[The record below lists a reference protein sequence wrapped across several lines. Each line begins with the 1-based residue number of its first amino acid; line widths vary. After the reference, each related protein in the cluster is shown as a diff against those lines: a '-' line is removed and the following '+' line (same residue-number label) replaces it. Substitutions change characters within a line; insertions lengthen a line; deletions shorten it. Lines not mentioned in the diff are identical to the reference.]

1 MTEDLWHHALQFLDK
16 YRADALNYP
25 IEELYQFADQTGI
38 LERHRQLL
46 AKPFH
51 ENEVDM
57 KIMYYELIKML
68 IAYEREGQSSRYDT
82 TKTVGKIEGYQ
93 ELTNRLQRYLNQRF
107 ITDVDHLKKQQ
118 VAKGHVESKPEIDG
132 ERLQQMEKRMTQ
144 LEEKFIDLTG
154 NHSKLKKNCDSL
166 EQTNLSLVNKMNVIE
181 KNNKHLAGDI
191 CAMKEKNSEM
201 IENTTNINLDQKVF
215 ENIQNQN
222 NKHTDEQFIA
232 QTEIIKMMKIR
243 ADKHDDELSLIVH
256 NDASQDDKL
265 ELLDNSVDN
274 IQVQLSALSNK
285 LTSYPGIMENLQ
297 QKSKTPRLEARL
309 SGVLDDILK
318 INKDNKVMIE
328 RIEADEKRIREI
340 EHTKCIHN
348 DDAIRSDIAKI
359 EAEMKS
365 KTNTINIILD
375 TQTSLNEQ
383 LVMFDKKCES
393 KWESVENVMKQNDES
408 SRDLKELVHLNKTKI
423 DVLDSGFE
431 DLENCCASI
440 KSDVKM
446 NNAQSNEVAKNF
458 NDISKNIT
466 NKQDKLEQEISSSKE
481 LIQHH
486 DDTFLE
492 VKNKVINFEKES
504 VKFANDLNFM
514 MENTSNDLKQ
524 CKERISNLN
533 GTMNLVKKNEENIT
547 LKSIQEEMKMN
558 TETEFKKIENI
569 ASKYNNKLDDV
580 IKTIKVT
587 TLDTD
592 ASIKL
597 LDEKVKLNVVAISR
611 IEQSTGNLEMSI
623 SKHDERNNDTS
634 VRMAQISLLTS
645 NMKKEIDDSTRYTKD
660 ISNKRIDQIQNTSNK
675 IEAELAQLSQNI
687 NNMDTDKLGLSV
699 KIEDLEEKAKRT
711 IDSIKQ
717 KDTDVQYCKKEI
729 FDIKHLFSKLQQNGD
744 ECKAKLRSL
753 EDWNNLHVQKLQ
765 EKFEKNNGAW
775 EKDGRQATEARAK
788 IDIENAEVERKLTN
802 IIDTRLNNNIE
813 LMAKIKQE
821 LEERFGNKY
830 EILLNRIQEKESK
843 FEHEMELMV
852 EKEKKHQ
859 RFVENIDKE
868 ILKVKEN
875 INIIDKTDQKMSK
888 ILEQT
893 NVLMM
898 KNATQEEKL
907 SEQEKIQNDVENK
920 LLNLESADVFLQEAN
935 RMLIEK
941 LSKMEKNTKHSENS
955 KQQGL
960 KKEFNDKLQ
969 QNELL
974 IQNLMKEIG
983 DMNGNIAE
991 SKQDLE
997 LLRQI
1002 FHNMEQQ
1009 IKGLNG
1015 KIKQEVIDENSEQFM
1030 ELKRL
1035 IVEEKKDVKY
1045 SENEVLHFKQ
1055 LIANIEQ
1062 QINKLVESKQEIL
1075 KFEEFKMDV
1084 SAKILEMSK
1093 DKDNFSILDDKHNQL
1108 IGHIAK
1114 YETELNDVKKCIE
1127 TDQEKLVKKVS
1138 DQRESLDSF
1147 YKTIKDKFDN
1157 LEKTKNEEMKNREKL
1172 ELKSCEQNSK
1182 MVELKYL
1189 VDRVEILEKARDEEG
1204 EQIEDANDK
1213 GTCMGFG
1220 KANLWTLMLEIY
1232 AAFRGYTLVVKSEG
1246 AVSEHQSD
1254 VLGVYRMVDTY
1265 NDRPVYKQE
1274 GGENYIYYSSA
1285 SSSWLVGTVV
1295 GHQYGWLRNS
1305 STAAS
1310 SARWL
1315 PDLSSGWEY
1324 RPLVSLWECLEG
1336 QECWLCD
1343 DGTLRIESLRDVEK
1357 VTLLIRDMKTGAEVE

>member
-57 KIMYYELIKML
+57 KIMYYELIKIL
-68 IAYEREGQSSRYDT
+68 IAYERGVQSSGNDT

-118 VAKGHVESKPEIDG
+118 VAKSCFESKPENG
-132 ERLQQMEKRMTQ
+132 GQSFQKMEKRMTK
-144 LEEKFIDLTG
+144 LEENFVDLTE
-154 NHSKLKKNCDSL
+154 NHSKLKENYYSL

-181 KNNKHLAGDI
+181 KNNKHIAGDYF
-191 CAMKEKNSEM
+191 AMKEKNSEI
-201 IENTTNINLDQKVF
+201 IENTTNISLDQKVF

-222 NKHTDEQFIA
+222 NKHTDEQLIA

-274 IQVQLSALSNK
+274 IQVQLSVLSNK
-285 LTSYPGIMENLQ
+285 LAPYPDIMENLQ
-297 QKSKTPRLEARL
+297 QKSRTPRLEARL

-348 DDAIRSDIAKI
+348 DDAIRSDIARI

-365 KTNTINIILD
+365 KTNTINRILD

-431 DLENCCASI
+431 DMGNCCASI

-446 NNAQSNEVAKNF
+446 NNAQSNEAAKNF
-458 NDISKNIT
+458 NEISKNIT

-547 LKSIQEEMKMN
+547 LKSIQEEIKMN

-597 LDEKVKLNVVAISR
+597 LDEKVKLNVVAISQ
-611 IEQSTGNLEMSI
+611 IEQSTGNLETSI

-645 NMKKEIDDSTRYTKD
+645 NMKKEIDDSTRYTQD

-675 IEAELAQLSQNI
+675 IEAKLAELTQNI
-687 NNMDTDKLGLSV
+687 NNMNTDKIRLSL

-744 ECKAKLRSL
+744 ECKAKVKSL

-765 EKFEKNNGAW
+765 EKFENNNGAW
-775 EKDGRQATEARAK
+775 EKDGRQTTEARTK
-788 IDIENAEVERKLTN
+788 VDIKNDEVEKKLTN
-802 IIDTRLNNNIE
+802 NDIKLKSNIE
-813 LMAKIKQE
+813 LMSKIKQE
-821 LEERFGNKY
+821 LEDEFGNKY
-830 EILLNRIQEKESK
+830 KILLKDIKEKECK
-843 FEHEMELMV
+843 FEHEMELLV
-852 EKEKKHQ
+852 EKEIRHHS
-859 RFVENIDKE
+859 FVETLDKE
-868 ILKVKEN
+868 LFKVKEK
-875 INIIDKTDQKMSK
+875 IIIIDKTDQNMSK

-941 LSKMEKNTKHSENS
+941 VSKMEENTKHSEDSN
-955 KQQGL
+955 QQGL
-960 KKEFNDKLQ
+960 KTEFNEKLQ
-969 QNELL
+969 QNDLL
-974 IQNLMKEIG
+974 IQKLTKELR
-983 DMNGNIAE
+983 DMIENITE
-991 SKQDLE
+991 SKEDRE
-997 LLRQI
+997 LLRELFYKLDKQ
-1002 FHNMEQQ
+1002 MA
-1009 IKGLNG
+1009 GLNG
-1015 KIKQEVIDENSEQFM
+1015 KVNEEVMDKNSERIL
-1030 ELKRL
+1030 ELEKL
-1035 IVEEKKDVKY
+1035 INEEKNDVKR
-1045 SENEVLHFKQ
+1045 SENEVLNLKQ
-1055 LIANIEQ
+1055 MISKIEQ
-1062 QINKLVESKQEIL
+1062 QTNKLVESKQEIL
-1075 KFEEFKMDV
+1075 EFEQFKMDIA
-1084 SAKILEMSK
+1084 AKLSDISK
-1093 DKDNFSILDDKHNQL
+1093 EKDNFFLLDEKCNQL

-1114 YETELNDVKKCIE
+1114 CETELNDVKRCIE
-1127 TDQEKLVKKVS
+1127 SDQEQLVKKVVN
-1138 DQRESLDSF
+1138 QRQSLDSF
-1147 YKTIKDKFDN
+1147 FKSIEDKFDN
-1157 LEKTKNEEMKNREKL
+1157 LEKTKNEEKRNLEKL
-1172 ELKSCEQNSK
+1172 ELKSCEQDSK
-1182 MVELKYL
+1182 MVEMKYL
-1189 VDRVEILEKARDEEG
+1189 VDRIEVLEKGKEC
-1204 EQIEDANDK
+1204 QQTKDANDK
-1213 GTCMGFG
+1213 GSCMGFG
-1220 KANLWTLMLEIY
+1220 KANLWKLIMEIY

-1274 GGENYIYYSSA
+1274 GGENYIYYSCA

-1310 SARWL
+1310 STRWL

-1324 RPLVSLWECLEG
+1324 RPLVRSWECLEG
-1336 QECWLCD
+1336 QESWLSD
-1343 DGTLRIESLRDVEK
+1343 DGTLRIEAIKDIEKINSL
-1357 VTLLIRDMKTGAEVE
+1357 IQDMKNSAEVE

>member
-68 IAYEREGQSSRYDT
+68 IAYERGVQSSGYDA

-118 VAKGHVESKPEIDG
+118 VAKSCFESKPENG
-132 ERLQQMEKRMTQ
+132 GQSFQQMAKRMTK
-144 LEEKFIDLTG
+144 LEENFVDLTE
-154 NHSKLKKNCDSL
+154 NHSKLKENYYSL

-181 KNNKHLAGDI
+181 KNNKHMAGD
-191 CAMKEKNSEM
+191 CFAMKEKNSEI
-201 IENTTNINLDQKVF
+201 IENTTNISLDQKVF

-222 NKHTDEQFIA
+222 NKHTDEQLIA

-243 ADKHDDELSLIVH
+243 ADKHDDELSLLVH
-256 NDASQDDKL
+256 NDASQDDRL
-265 ELLDNSVDN
+265 ELLDHSVDN
-274 IQVQLSALSNK
+274 IQVQLSVLSNK
-285 LTSYPGIMENLQ
+285 LAPYPDIMENLQ
-297 QKSKTPRLEARL
+297 QKSRTPRFETRL
-309 SGVLDDILK
+309 SGEILK
-318 INKDNKVMIE
+318 SNKDKKVMIE

-340 EHTKCIHN
+340 EHTKCTHN
-348 DDAIRSDIAKI
+348 DDAIRSDIARI
-359 EAEMKS
+359 ETEMKS
-365 KTNTINIILD
+365 KTSIINRILD
-375 TQTSLNEQ
+375 TQTSLNKE
-383 LVMFDKKCES
+383 LLMFDKKCER
-393 KWESVENVMKQNDES
+393 KWESVENVMKQNDDS
-408 SRDLKELVHLNKTKI
+408 TRALKQLVHLNKTKI
-423 DVLDSGFE
+423 DVLDSRFE
-431 DLENCCASI
+431 HLGNCCASI
-440 KSDVKM
+440 KSDVER
-446 NNAQSNEVAKNF
+446 NNAESE
-458 NDISKNIT
+458 NIT
-466 NKQDKLEQEISSSKE
+466 SKQDKLEQEINSSKE
-481 LIQHH
+481 VTQYH
-486 DDTFLE
+486 DDRL
-492 VKNKVINFEKES
+492 IHFEKES
-504 VKFANDLNFM
+504 SKLANDLNIFM
-514 MENTSNDLKQ
+514 KNSSNNFEQ
-524 CKERISNLN
+524 CKEGISNLN
-533 GTMNLVKKNEENIT
+533 RNLNALQKNEENSS
-547 LKSIQEEMKMN
+547 LKSRQEEMEKN
-558 TETEFKKIENI
+558 TETALKKIEKIETSN
-569 ASKYNNKLDDV
+569 SEYNNKLDDV
-580 IKTIKVT
+580 IKTVKVT

-592 ASIKL
+592 ASINF
-597 LDEKVKLNVVAISR
+597 LDEKVKQNIDTISK
-611 IEQSTGNLEMSI
+611 IKLSTGHLENSV
-623 SKHDERNNDTS
+623 SKHVERNNETA

-645 NMKKEIDDSTRYTKD
+645 NMKKEIDDSTRYTQD

-675 IEAELAQLSQNI
+675 IEAELAELRQNI
-687 NNMDTDKLGLSV
+687 NNMDTDKIRLSV

-744 ECKAKLRSL
+744 ECKAKVKSL

-765 EKFEKNNGAW
+765 EKFENNNGAW
-775 EKDGRQATEARAK
+775 EKDGRQTTEARTK
-788 IDIENAEVERKLTN
+788 VDIKNDEVEKKLTN
-802 IIDTRLNNNIE
+802 NDIKLKSNIE
-813 LMAKIKQE
+813 LMSKIKQE
-821 LEERFGNKY
+821 LEDEFGNKY
-830 EILLNRIQEKESK
+830 KILLKDIKEKECK
-843 FEHEMELMV
+843 FEHEMELLV
-852 EKEKKHQ
+852 EKEIRHHS
-859 RFVENIDKE
+859 FVETLDKE
-868 ILKVKEN
+868 LFKVKEK
-875 INIIDKTDQKMSK
+875 IIIIDKTDQNMSK

-983 DMNGNIAE
+983 NMNGNIAE

-1015 KIKQEVIDENSEQFM
+1015 KIKQEVIDETSEQFM

-1055 LIANIEQ
+1055 LIANMEQ
-1062 QINKLVESKQEIL
+1062 QINKRVESKQEIL
-1075 KFEEFKMDV
+1075 EFEQFKMDIA
-1084 SAKILEMSK
+1084 AKLSDISK
-1093 DKDNFSILDDKHNQL
+1093 EKDNFFLLDEKCNQL

-1114 YETELNDVKKCIE
+1114 CETELNDVKRCIE
-1127 TDQEKLVKKVS
+1127 SDQEQLVKKVVN
-1138 DQRESLDSF
+1138 QRQSLDSF
-1147 YKTIKDKFDN
+1147 FKSIEDKFDN
-1157 LEKTKNEEMKNREKL
+1157 LEKTKNEEKRNLEKL
-1172 ELKSCEQNSK
+1172 ELKSCEQDSK
-1182 MVELKYL
+1182 MVEMKYL
-1189 VDRVEILEKARDEEG
+1189 VDRIEVLEKGKEC
-1204 EQIEDANDK
+1204 QQTKDANDK
-1213 GTCMGFG
+1213 GSCMGFG
-1220 KANLWTLMLEIY
+1220 KANLWKLIMEIY

-1310 SARWL
+1310 STRWL

-1324 RPLVSLWECLEG
+1324 RQQDRSSKCLEG
-1336 QECWLCD
+1336 QESWQTD
-1343 DGTLRIESLRDVEK
+1343 DGTLRIEAIKDMEK
-1357 VTLLIRDMKTGAEVE
+1357 INELIKDIKNTAEVE

>member
-68 IAYEREGQSSRYDT
+68 IAYERGVQSSGYDT

-132 ERLQQMEKRMTQ
+132 ERFQQIEKRMTQ
-144 LEEKFIDLTG
+144 LEEKFIDLTE

-166 EQTNLSLVNKMNVIE
+166 EKTNLSLVNKMNVIE

-285 LTSYPGIMENLQ
+285 LTSYPDIMENLQ
-297 QKSKTPRLEARL
+297 QKSRTPRLEARL

-328 RIEADEKRIREI
+328 RIEATEKRIKEI

-348 DDAIRSDIAKI
+348 DDAIRSDIARI
-359 EAEMKS
+359 EAEIKS
-365 KTNTINIILD
+365 KTNTINRILD

-383 LVMFDKKCES
+383 IVMFDEKCES

-408 SRDLKELVHLNKTKI
+408 SKDLKELVHLNKTKI

-431 DLENCCASI
+431 DLGNCCASI

-458 NDISKNIT
+458 NEISKNIT

-481 LIQHH
+481 LIRHH
-486 DDTFLE
+486 DDTFIE

-547 LKSIQEEMKMN
+547 LKSIQEEMKIN

-597 LDEKVKLNVVAISR
+597 LDEKVKLNVVTISQ
-611 IEQSTGNLEMSI
+611 IEQSTGNLERSI
-623 SKHDERNNDTS
+623 SRHDERNNDTS

-645 NMKKEIDDSTRYTKD
+645 NMKKEIDDSTRYTQD
-660 ISNKRIDQIQNTSNK
+660 ISKKRIDQIQNTSNK
-675 IEAELAQLSQNI
+675 IEAELAELTQNI
-687 NNMDTDKLGLSV
+687 NNMNTDKIV

-744 ECKAKLRSL
+744 ECKAKVKSL

-765 EKFEKNNGAW
+765 EKFEKNNSAW

-788 IDIENAEVERKLTN
+788 IDIENAEVERKFTN

-843 FEHEMELMV
+843 FEHEMELLT
-852 EKEKKHQ
+852 EKENRHAS
-859 RFVENIDKE
+859 FVENIDKE

-898 KNATQEEKL
+898 KNANQEEKL
-907 SEQEKIQNDVENK
+907 SKQEKITTDVQNK

-941 LSKMEKNTKHSENS
+941 VSKMEENTKHSEDS
-955 KQQGL
+955 IQQEL
-960 KKEFNDKLQ
+960 KKEFNEKLR
-969 QNELL
+969 QNDLL
-974 IQNLMKEIG
+974 IQKLTKEFR
-983 DMNGNIAE
+983 DMNENITE
-991 SKQDLE
+991 SKQDQE
-997 LLRQI
+997 LLRDMFYRLDKQ
-1002 FHNMEQQ
+1002 MA
-1009 IKGLNG
+1009 GLNG
-1015 KIKQEVIDENSEQFM
+1015 KVNEEIMEENSKRIL
-1030 ELKRL
+1030 ELEKL
-1035 IVEEKKDVKY
+1035 INEEKNNVKR
-1045 SENEVLHFKQ
+1045 SENEVLHLKQ
-1055 LIANIEQ
+1055 MISKIEQ
-1062 QINKLVESKQEIL
+1062 QTNKLVESKQEIL
-1075 KFEEFKMDV
+1075 EFDQFKMDIA
-1084 SAKILEMSK
+1084 AKLSDISK
-1093 DKDNFSILDDKHNQL
+1093 EKDNFFLLDEKCNQL

-1114 YETELNDVKKCIE
+1114 CETELNDVKRCIE
-1127 TDQEKLVKKVS
+1127 SDQEQLVKKVVN
-1138 DQRESLDSF
+1138 QRQSLDSF
-1147 YKTIKDKFDN
+1147 FKSIEDKFDN
-1157 LEKTKNEEMKNREKL
+1157 LEKTKNEEKRNLEKL
-1172 ELKSCEQNSK
+1172 ELKSCEQDSK
-1182 MVELKYL
+1182 MVEMKYL
-1189 VDRVEILEKARDEEG
+1189 VDRIEELEKGKEC
-1204 EQIEDANDK
+1204 QQTKDANDK
-1213 GTCMGFG
+1213 GSCMGFG
-1220 KANLWTLMLEIY
+1220 KANLWKLIMEIY

-1315 PDLSSGWEY
+1315 PDLVGGWEY
-1324 RPLVSLWECLEG
+1324 RPLVRSWECLEG
-1336 QECWLCD
+1336 QESWLSD
-1343 DGTLRIESLRDVEK
+1343 DGTLRIEAIKDIEKINSL
-1357 VTLLIRDMKTGAEVE
+1357 IQDMKNSAEVE

>member
-68 IAYEREGQSSRYDT
+68 IAYERGVQSSGYDT

-118 VAKGHVESKPEIDG
+118 VAKSCFESKPENG
-132 ERLQQMEKRMTQ
+132 GQSFQKMEKRMTK
-144 LEEKFIDLTG
+144 LEENFVDLTE
-154 NHSKLKKNCDSL
+154 NHSKLKENYYSL

-181 KNNKHLAGDI
+181 KNNKHMAGD
-191 CAMKEKNSEM
+191 CFAMKEKISEI
-201 IENTTNINLDQKVF
+201 IENTTNISLDQKVF

-222 NKHTDEQFIA
+222 NKHTDEQLIA

-256 NDASQDDKL
+256 NDASQDDRL
-265 ELLDNSVDN
+265 ELLDHSVDN
-274 IQVQLSALSNK
+274 IQVQLSVLSNK
-285 LTSYPGIMENLQ
+285 LAPYQDIMENLQ
-297 QKSKTPRLEARL
+297 QKSRTPRFETRL
-309 SGVLDDILK
+309 SGEVLK
-318 INKDNKVMIE
+318 SNKDNKVMIE
-328 RIEADEKRIREI
+328 KIDADEKRIREI
-340 EHTKCIHN
+340 EHTKCTQN
-348 DDAIRSDIAKI
+348 DDAIRSDIARI

-365 KTNTINIILD
+365 KTNTINRILD

-383 LVMFDKKCES
+383 LVMFDKKCER
-393 KWESVENVMKQNDES
+393 KWESVENVMKQNYES
-408 SRDLKELVHLNKTKI
+408 SRDLKELVHLNQTKI

-431 DLENCCASI
+431 DLGNCCASI

-446 NNAQSNEVAKNF
+446 NNSQSNEVAKNF
-458 NDISKNIT
+458 NEISKNIT

-492 VKNKVINFEKES
+492 LKNKVINFEKES

-547 LKSIQEEMKMN
+547 LKSIQEEIKMN

-597 LDEKVKLNVVAISR
+597 LDEKVKLNVVAISQ
-611 IEQSTGNLEMSI
+611 IERSTGNLEKSI

-645 NMKKEIDDSTRYTKD
+645 NMKKEIDDSTRYTQD

-675 IEAELAQLSQNI
+675 IEAELAELMQNI
-687 NNMDTDKLGLSV
+687 NNMNTDKLGLSL
-699 KIEDLEEKAKRT
+699 KIEDLEENAKRS
-711 IDSIKQ
+711 INSIKQ

-729 FDIKHLFSKLQQNGD
+729 FDIKNLVSQLEQNGD
-744 ECKAKLRSL
+744 ECKAKVKSL
-753 EDWNNLHVQKLQ
+753 EDWNNLHLQKLQ
-765 EKFEKNNGAW
+765 EKFENNNVAW

-821 LEERFGNKY
+821 IEERFGNKY

-843 FEHEMELMV
+843 FEHEMELMA
-852 EKEKKHQ
+852 EKENRHDS
-859 RFVENIDKE
+859 FVENIGKE

-875 INIIDKTDQKMSK
+875 INIIDKTDQNMSK

-898 KNATQEEKL
+898 KNANQEEKL
-907 SEQEKIQNDVENK
+907 SKQEKITTDVQNK
-920 LLNLESADVFLQEAN
+920 LLNLESADIFLQEAN

-941 LSKMEKNTKHSENS
+941 FSKMEENTKHSEDSN
-955 KQQGL
+955 QQGL
-960 KKEFNDKLQ
+960 KTEFNEKLR
-969 QNELL
+969 QNDLL
-974 IQNLMKEIG
+974 IQKLTKEFR
-983 DMNGNIAE
+983 DMIENITE
-991 SKQDLE
+991 SKEDRE
-997 LLRQI
+997 LLREMFYKLDKQ
-1002 FHNMEQQ
+1002 MAV
-1009 IKGLNG
+1009 LNG
-1015 KIKQEVIDENSEQFM
+1015 KVNEEVMGDISKRILELEKLINQEKN
-1030 ELKRL
+1030 
-1035 IVEEKKDVKY
+1035 DVKR
-1045 SENEVLHFKQ
+1045 SENEVLHLKQ
-1055 LIANIEQ
+1055 IISKIEQ
-1062 QINKLVESKQEIL
+1062 QTNKLVESKQEIL
-1075 KFEEFKMDV
+1075 EFEQFKMDIT
-1084 SAKILEMSK
+1084 AKLSDISK
-1093 DKDNFSILDDKHNQL
+1093 EKDNFFLLDEKCNQL

-1114 YETELNDVKKCIE
+1114 CETELNDVKRCIE
-1127 TDQEKLVKKVS
+1127 SDQEQLVKKVVN
-1138 DQRESLDSF
+1138 QRQSLDSF
-1147 YKTIKDKFDN
+1147 FKSIEDKFDN
-1157 LEKTKNEEMKNREKL
+1157 LEKTKNEEMKNHEKL
-1172 ELKSCEQNSK
+1172 ELKSCEQDSK
-1182 MVELKYL
+1182 MEELKYL
-1189 VDRVEILEKARDEEG
+1189 VDRLEILEKARDEKG
-1204 EQIEDANDK
+1204 EIIEDANDK
-1213 GTCMGFG
+1213 EACMGFG
-1220 KANLWTLMLEIY
+1220 KANLWTLILEIY

-1324 RPLVSLWECLEG
+1324 RPLVRSWECLEG
-1336 QECWLCD
+1336 QESWLSD
-1343 DGTLRIESLRDVEK
+1343 DGTLRIEAIKDIEKINSL
-1357 VTLLIRDMKTGAEVE
+1357 IQDMKNSAEVE